1 MHTMCMKVNKEV
13 VLFIRSTITVLFT
26 SALISLSV
34 WMFNGNYIATFILA
48 FCIQYV
54 LFVFIGGIINN
65 YFNQIT
71 RQKELDKLEQLSTIL
86 ECAYCK
92 KHNIMTF
99 IPDENER
106 VEFICDSCEKKNYV
120 NINFTVARVT
130 EPISMAPTVPV
141 PALPTMPRQKTL
153 DEQ

>member
-1 MHTMCMKVNKEV
+1 MHTIGMKVKKET
-13 VLFIRSTITVLFT
+13 VLFIRSTFTVLLT
-26 SALISLSV
+26 STLISLAV
-34 WMFNGNYIATFILA
+34 WMLNGNYLASFILA
-48 FCIQYV
+48 FSVQYI
-54 LFVFIGGIINN
+54 LFGFIGSIINN

-92 KHNIMTF
+92 KHNVMTF

-106 VEFICDSCEKKNYV
+106 VEFICESCEKKNYV

-130 EPISMAPTVPV
+130 EPLSLTPTIPDPSIPNIPV
-141 PALPTMPRQKTL
+141 TKK
-153 DEQ
+153 D

>member
-1 MHTMCMKVNKEV
+1 MHTIGMKVTKET
-13 VLFIRSTITVLFT
+13 VLFIRSTITVLIT
-26 SALISLSV
+26 SALISLSI
-34 WMFNGNYIATFILA
+34 WMLNGNYIAGFVLA
-48 FCIQYV
+48 FSIQYI
-54 LFVFIGGIINN
+54 LFGFIGSIINN

-92 KHNIMTF
+92 KHNVMTF

-106 VEFICDSCEKKNYV
+106 VEFICESCEKKNYV

-130 EPISMAPTVPV
+130 EPLTLTPTIPDPSVPTIPV
-141 PALPTMPRQKTL
+141 SK
-153 DEQ
+153 E

>member
-1 MHTMCMKVNKEV
+1 MHTIGMKVKKETA
-13 VLFIRSTITVLFT
+13 LFIRSTFTVLLT
-26 SALISLSV
+26 STLISLAV
-34 WMFNGNYIATFILA
+34 WMLNGNYLASFILA
-48 FCIQYV
+48 FSIQYI
-54 LFVFIGGIINN
+54 LFGFIGSIINN

-92 KHNIMTF
+92 KHNVMTF

-106 VEFICDSCEKKNYV
+106 VEFMCENCEKKNYV

-130 EPISMAPTVPV
+130 EPLALTPTIPDPSIPAIPV
-141 PALPTMPRQKTL
+141 TKK
-153 DEQ
+153 D

>member
-1 MHTMCMKVNKEV
+1 MKVKKETA
-13 VLFIRSTITVLFT
+13 LFIRSTFTVLLT
-26 SALISLSV
+26 STLISLAV
-34 WMFNGNYIATFILA
+34 WMLNGNYLASFILA
-48 FCIQYV
+48 FSIQYI
-54 LFVFIGGIINN
+54 LFGFIGSIINN

-92 KHNIMTF
+92 KHNVMTF

-106 VEFICDSCEKKNYV
+106 VEFMCENCEKKNYV

-130 EPISMAPTVPV
+130 EPLALTPTIPDPSIPAIPV
-141 PALPTMPRQKTL
+141 TKK
-153 DEQ
+153 D

>member
-1 MHTMCMKVNKEV
+1 MHTIGMKVKKET
-13 VLFIRSTITVLFT
+13 VLFIRSTITVLIT
-26 SALISLSV
+26 SALISLAI
-34 WMFNGNYIATFILA
+34 WMLNGNYIAGFVLA
-48 FCIQYV
+48 FSIQYI
-54 LFVFIGGIINN
+54 LFGFIGSIINN

-92 KHNIMTF
+92 KHNVMTF

-106 VEFICDSCEKKNYV
+106 VEFMCESCEKKNYV

-130 EPISMAPTVPV
+130 EPITLTPSIPDPNLSMPPIS
-141 PALPTMPRQKTL
+141 K
-153 DEQ
+153 E

>member
-1 MHTMCMKVNKEV
+1 MKVKKET
-13 VLFIRSTITVLFT
+13 VLFIRSTFTVLLT
-26 SALISLSV
+26 STLISLAV
-34 WMFNGNYIATFILA
+34 WMLNGNYLASFILA
-48 FCIQYV
+48 FSVQYI
-54 LFVFIGGIINN
+54 LFGFIGSIINN

-92 KHNIMTF
+92 KHNVMTF

-106 VEFICDSCEKKNYV
+106 VEFICESCEKKNYV

-130 EPISMAPTVPV
+130 EPLSLTPTIPDPSIPNIPV
-141 PALPTMPRQKTL
+141 TKK
-153 DEQ
+153 D

>member
-1 MHTMCMKVNKEV
+1 MHTIGMKVKKET
-13 VLFIRSTITVLFT
+13 VLFIRSTFTVLLT
-26 SALISLSV
+26 STLISLAV
-34 WMFNGNYIATFILA
+34 WMLNGNYLASFILA
-48 FCIQYV
+48 FSIQYI
-54 LFVFIGGIINN
+54 LFGFIGSIINN

-92 KHNIMTF
+92 KHNVMTF

-106 VEFICDSCEKKNYV
+106 VEFMCESCEKKNYV

-130 EPISMAPTVPV
+130 EPLTLTPTIPDPSIPTIPV
-141 PALPTMPRQKTL
+141 TKK
-153 DEQ
+153 D